1 MKKLAEFKV
10 LFVTHSLT
18 SSPKDEWIDFLK
30 PRCKELVYIDH
41 PFSYKKG
48 DIRSFISV
56 YRKGELVSQ
65 RHFYFSKKFP
75 DILFYLKDIILN
87 FFLVLFK
94 GKFDLCLSLDPLN
107 TSSLLL
113 YRKLG
118 LIKKI
123 VYYVIDYIPYRF
135 ESQIK
140 NSVYH
145 FIDKVCCYNVDYIWN
160 LSPRMQEGRGKN
172 KVNLDKCAKALIV
185 PMGVDLS
192 RIDPLKDKEI
202 ERRTL
207 VYMGAFLEKQGI
219 QLILKVLPDVIR
231 EVGKIRFVIIGV
243 GEYEPE
249 IKRLIKEYKLD
260 EYIDFK
266 GYIEDHVEM
275 EKELCKAAIGLA
287 PYMIEKKSFSYYA
300 DPGKAKVY
308 LGCGLPVIITKFPLI
323 AYEIDKRGAGV
334 AIDYDEIELKE
345 ALIKL
350 LTDDNLYFKMR
361 TRAIEMSRDYNWN
374 NICEK
379 ALLESRI
386 KIED

>member
-1 MKKLAEFKV
+1 M
-10 LFVTHSLT
+10 
-18 SSPKDEWIDFLK
+18 
-30 PRCKELVYIDH
+30 
-41 PFSYKKG
+41 
-48 DIRSFISV
+48 
-56 YRKGELVSQ
+56 
-65 RHFYFSKKFP
+65 
-75 DILFYLKDIILN
+75 
-87 FFLVLFK
+87 
-94 GKFDLCLSLDPLN
+94 
-107 TSSLLL
+107 
-113 YRKLG
+113 
-118 LIKKI
+118 
-123 VYYVIDYIPYRF
+123 
-135 ESQIK
+135 
-140 NSVYH
+140 
-145 FIDKVCCYNVDYIWN
+145 
-160 LSPRMQEGRGKN
+160 
-172 KVNLDKCAKALIV
+172 
-185 PMGVDLS
+185 
-192 RIDPLKDKEI
+192 
-202 ERRTL
+202 
-207 VYMGAFLEKQGI
+207 
-219 QLILKVLPDVIR
+219 
-231 EVGKIRFVIIGV
+231 